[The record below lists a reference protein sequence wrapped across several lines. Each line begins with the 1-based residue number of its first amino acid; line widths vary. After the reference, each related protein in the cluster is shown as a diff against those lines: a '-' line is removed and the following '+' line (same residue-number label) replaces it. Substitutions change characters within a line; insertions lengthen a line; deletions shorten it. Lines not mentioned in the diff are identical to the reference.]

1 MPYIPKIHIALRQ
14 IPSNIEARVRESLSN
29 PKQYKLGKEEDL
41 ALEFSTTK
49 DFLSKP
55 PGEIFFNYQRPFSIV
70 VDAEEIKPEE
80 LSKLIDEEKIF
91 RQNVGVS
98 EPRIIL
104 FKSVVPQSLIKKQ
117 QFGPDRLQ
125 EVSLIDDVFKDYR
138 ELIDQGFVSRASSL
152 DAAVNIAVANIIRAS
167 MPAEPVVKQ
176 LHDLIPV

>member
-14 IPSNIEARVRESLSN
+14 ISPGVESRVRESLSN

-70 VDAEEIKPEE
+70 IDAEEIKPDE
-80 LSKLIDEEKIF
+80 LSKLIDEEKVF
-91 RQNVGVS
+91 RQTVGGS

-104 FKSVVPQSLIKKQ
+104 FKNVVPDTLIRKQ

-125 EVSLIDDVFKDYR
+125 ELPLIDDVFNDYR
-138 ELIDQGFVSRASSL
+138 ELINQGFVSRASSL
-152 DAAVNIAVANIIRAS
+152 DRKS
-167 MPAEPVVKQ
+167 VV
-176 LHDLIPV
+176 